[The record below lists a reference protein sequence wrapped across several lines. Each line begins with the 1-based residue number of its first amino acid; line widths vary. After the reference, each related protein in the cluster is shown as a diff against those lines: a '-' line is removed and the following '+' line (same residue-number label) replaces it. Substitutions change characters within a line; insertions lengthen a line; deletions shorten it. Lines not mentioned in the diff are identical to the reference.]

1 MLMTSQHPALAK
13 PIVLQIN
20 GLCFGYPQR
29 PLFSHLT
36 FGIPA
41 GVSLV
46 LGGDGSGK
54 TSLLQILAGA
64 LPAQAGELQINGVS
78 LKEAPNAYL
87 ARLFWADP
95 RSDDLDQITAL
106 DYFERLHLRYP
117 GFDVARVSDLT
128 EGLALGPHLHKPLF
142 MLSTGSKRKVWL
154 AGAFA
159 AGAAI
164 TLLDEPFA
172 ALDKPSIGFVTE
184 LLEEAAQHPTRAWV
198 VAAYEA
204 PAAVPL
210 ACVIHLPAS

>member
-1 MLMTSQHPALAK
+1 MNIQHSPLAK
-13 PIVLQIN
+13 PDVLKMD
-20 GLCFGYPQR
+20 GLCFVYPQR

-36 FGIPA
+36 LGIPA

-54 TSLLQILAGA
+54 TTLLQLLAGA
-64 LPAQAGELQINGVS
+64 LPAHAGELQINGVS

-87 ARLFWADP
+87 AQVFWADP
-95 RSDDLDQITAL
+95 RADDFDQITPL

-117 GFDVARVSDLT
+117 RFNDPFLSNLT
-128 EGLALGPHLHKPLF
+128 QGLALGPHLHKPLY

-159 AGAAI
+159 AGAAV

-172 ALDKPSIGFVTE
+172 ALDKLSIGFATE
-184 LLEEAAQHPTRAWV
+184 LLKDAAEHPKRTWV
-198 VAAYEA
+198 IAAYEA

-210 ACVIHLPAS
+210 ASVIHLPAS